1 MRQSK
6 AESPLHYAVLNVGAR
21 AAGKALGR
29 GKGYLAAR
37 SAGKGSMPL
46 WGQPGSGS
54 LTIHPNGETSQAA
67 CKDGPQARWYMPGLA
82 GAEACPHF
90 SILLS

>member
-1 MRQSK
+1 MAVR
-6 AESPLHYAVLNVGAR
+6 YAVFTMQERERPMRRWTEGR
-21 AAGKALGR
+21 GR
-29 GKGYLAAR
+29 GKGYLAVR

-46 WGQPGSGS
+46 WGQPRSGS

-67 CKDGPQARWYMPGLA
+67 SEDSPHTQRGMPGLA
-82 GAEACPHF
+82 GAEACPQF

>member
-1 MRQSK
+1 MTP
-6 AESPLHYAVLNVGAR
+6 AAIAR
-21 AAGKALGR
+21 AANAALDR
-29 GKGYLAAR
+29 GKGYLTVR
-37 SAGKGSMPL
+37 SAGKGRIPL
-46 WGQPGSGS
+46 WGQPGTGS

-67 CKDGPQARWYMPGLA
+67 SEDGPQARRCIPGLA